1 MKITVNSRE
10 SILIFFKLKEQFH
23 KSKRWYTSEK
33 FDTKFTIINDG
44 STSNETR
51 LGAVADIKAGLG
63 SNYNEDVL
71 IIAGDTLFM
80 EDFKLLEFV
89 KQFHEF
95 KKVSAQPVED
105 RK

>member
-1 MKITVNSRE
+1 M
-10 SILIFFKLKEQFH
+10 
-23 KSKRWYTSEK
+23 
-33 FDTKFTIINDG
+33 
-44 STSNETR
+44 
-51 LGAVADIKAGLG
+51 ADIKAGLG